1 MSYFTG
7 SSGSLR
13 MDGKDVAAVQSWSVN
28 ASVSLLSVKSLAET
42 DDRFIAGSRT
52 ITGSCRVL
60 YYQETLGDTGSSDGN
75 TNASAILNRI
85 FKVRSTTSD
94 DAFFYQGGTL
104 DQGDS
109 TDEKRL
115 TLRLKID
122 DTSVDTENPLNS
134 GRYIELRVIITNASM
149 TMAVGEVLAVD
160 ITFQAHGAPTALD
173 I

>member
-13 MDGKDVAAVQSWSVN
+13 MDGNEIAAVQSWSVN

-42 DDRFIAGSRT
+42 DDRFIASGRT
-52 ITGSCRVL
+52 ISGSCRVL
-60 YYQETLGDTGSSDGN
+60 YYQETFGQKGTN
-75 TNASAILNRI
+75 NASAILNRV
-85 FKVRSTTSD
+85 FKVRSADSG
-94 DAFFYQGGTL
+94 FYQGATL

-109 TDEKRL
+109 ADEKRL

-122 DTSVDTENPLNS
+122 DSSTN
-134 GRYIELRVIITNASM
+134 GKYIELRVIITSISM
-149 TMAVGEVLAVD
+149 TMAVGEILAAD

>member
-13 MDGKDVAAVQSWSVN
+13 MDGNEIAAVQSWSVN

-42 DDRFIAGSRT
+42 DDRFIASNRT
-52 ITGSCRVL
+52 ITGSCRIL
-60 YYQETLGDTGSSDGN
+60 YYQEVLGQKGTN
-75 TNASAILNRI
+75 NASAILNRI
-85 FKVRSTTSD
+85 FKVRSADSD
-94 DAFFYQGGTL
+94 FYQGATL

-109 TDEKRL
+109 ADEKRL

-122 DTSVDTENPLNS
+122 DSSTN
-134 GRYIELRVIITNASM
+134 GKYIELRVIITNVSM
-149 TMAVGEVLAVD
+149 TMAVGEILAADV
-160 ITFQAHGAPTALD
+160 TFQAHGAPTALD